1 MAEYRLSPAA
11 ANDLDG
17 IFRYTLQ
24 QWGLEQAIRYTQ
36 AMEKVCSE
44 LAETPT
50 RAPECSHIRPGYRRG
65 VADRHFVYFQV
76 EDYGIAVIRI
86 LHQQMD
92 APRHI

>member
-11 ANDLDG
+11 ANDLDD
-17 IFRYTLQ
+17 IFHYTLQ

-36 AMEKVCSE
+36 AMEKACAE

-50 RAPECSHIRPGYRRG
+50 RAPDCSHIRPGYRRG
-65 VADRHFVYFQV
+65 VADRHIIYFRI

-92 APRHI
+92 APRHF